1 MRNNRM
7 LVCVVGLVFA
17 GCSLL
22 GRETGHV
29 TFHGNPGYDDV
40 NGELFFAAAFDPDG
54 LLGNEVSIEYEIAR
68 GSTYITSGAAQAD
81 TFDVALGSW
90 ITDDIRV
97 TLEQSVY
104 TGRSITISLD
114 PEGKLTSP
122 WLLIDN
128 REATVEIP

>member
-1 MRNNRM
+1 MRINRL
-7 LVCVVGLVFA
+7 LVAAVGLVFA

-22 GRETGHV
+22 GQGTGHV
-29 TFHGNPGYDDV
+29 TFHGNPGYDEV
-40 NGELFFAAAFDPDG
+40 NGELFFAAAFEPDG
-54 LLGNEVSIEYEIAR
+54 LVGNEVTIEYEIAR
-68 GSTYITSGAAQAD
+68 GSRNITFGTAQAD

-97 TLEQSVY
+97 TLDQSVY

-128 REATVEIP
+128 REVTVEIP